1 MTETYRTPDSDQS
14 LGDLAGQLTSE
25 VGALFSDHLQLAR
38 VEMTEDLRKAG
49 KGAGMMGGAAVS
61 GWIAALLLSMALAW
75 GLAELVKTWLA
86 FLIVGV
92 LWAIAAAVMA
102 IRGRRQLDQ
111 TDLRPEATI
120 DEIARDKEWIGGRR
134 T

>member
-1 MTETYRTPDSDQS
+1 MTETYRTPDSGQS